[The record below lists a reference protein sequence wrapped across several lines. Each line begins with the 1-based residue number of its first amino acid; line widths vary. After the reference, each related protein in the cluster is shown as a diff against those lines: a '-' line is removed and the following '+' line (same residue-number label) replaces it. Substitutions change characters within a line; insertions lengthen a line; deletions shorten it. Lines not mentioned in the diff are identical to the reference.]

1 MVRYFINK
9 TNNNIMASTKINVSY
24 NGKTY
29 VYKYDNILISNN
41 MRIGSV
47 VFDTSISQLEKKFV
61 HFVIKCV
68 NNRKKENR
76 KKENAIKRQQYNII
90 KQERIKND
98 TVSCETCNKQMRRD
112 SFIYHCNTK
121 YHISRISD
129 NINK

>member
-1 MVRYFINK
+1 
-9 TNNNIMASTKINVSY
+9 
-24 NGKTY
+24 
-29 VYKYDNILISNN
+29 

-61 HFVIKCV
+61 QFVIKCV

-76 KKENAIKRQQYNII
+76 KKENLIKRQQYNII

-98 TVSCETCNKQMRRD
+98 TVSCETCNKKMRRD

-121 YHISRISD
+121 YHIRRLVST
-129 NINK
+129 